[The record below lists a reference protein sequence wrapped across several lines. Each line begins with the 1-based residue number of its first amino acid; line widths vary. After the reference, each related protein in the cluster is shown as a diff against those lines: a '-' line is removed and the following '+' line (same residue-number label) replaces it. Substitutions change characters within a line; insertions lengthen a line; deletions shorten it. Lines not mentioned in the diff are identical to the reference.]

1 MDNSNI
7 VQGGLVVG
15 RISAVHGVRG
25 WVKVLSYTE
34 RPANVFDYQPWY
46 IDKDGGTQAVELS
59 AWKRHGDGFVA
70 HLKGVDDRDIAR
82 EWCHRD
88 IRVAPSVFP
97 KLSDT
102 EFYWHELEGLAVYN
116 HFTQDVQR
124 LGVVASLLE
133 TGANDVLVVEGDA
146 ESIDGRERLIPY
158 SQASLLK
165 VDLETKRIDVVW
177 DPDF

>member
-34 RPANVFDYQPWY
+34 QPAMVFDYQPWY
-46 IDKDGGTQAVELS
+46 IDKDGSTQTVELS
-59 AWKRHGDGFVA
+59 TWKRQGDSFVA

-82 EWCHRD
+82 DWCHRD
-88 IRVAPSVFP
+88 IRVAPGVFP
-97 KLSDT
+97 KLSET
-102 EFYWHELEGLAVYN
+102 EFYWYQLEGLAVYN
-116 HFTQDVQR
+116 HFTRDVHR

-133 TGANDVLVVEGDA
+133 TGANDVLVIEGDA
-146 ESIDGRERLIPY
+146 ESIDSRERLIPY
-158 SQASLLK
+158 SQAYLLK
-165 VDLETKRIDVVW
+165 VDLETKRLDVVW

>member
-1 MDNSNI
+1 MDNSDI
-7 VQGGLVVG
+7 VQRGLVVG

-34 RPANVFDYQPWY
+34 MPATLFDYQPWF
-46 IDKDGGTQAVELS
+46 IDKNGAMQRVEVS
-59 AWKRHGDGFVA
+59 AWKRQGDSFVA

-82 EWCHRD
+82 DWCHRD
-88 IRVAPSVFP
+88 IRVTANALP

-102 EFYWHELEGLAVYN
+102 EFYWYQLEGLAVYN

-124 LGVVASLLE
+124 LGLVASLLE

-146 ESIDGRERLIPY
+146 ESIDSRERLIPY
-158 SQASLLK
+158 SQAYLLK
-165 VDLETKRIDVVW
+165 VDLETKRIDVAW